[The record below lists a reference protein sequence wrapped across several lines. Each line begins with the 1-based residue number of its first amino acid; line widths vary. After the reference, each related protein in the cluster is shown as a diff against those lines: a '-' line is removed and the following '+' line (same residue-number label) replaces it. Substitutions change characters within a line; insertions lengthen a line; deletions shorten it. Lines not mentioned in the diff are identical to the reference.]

1 MILAHWHRLRQEQIP
16 FTGIEIVKNDVFY
29 DDTNQSFTITG
40 IQSGDFILIWRT
52 DDAGSDT
59 WTEIFTG
66 GTSILGASGNCDSV
80 LGYYVSSGSS
90 ITISNQFTGDGATFE
105 TVSYVVLRG
114 VNSSQPVDVTPTSV
128 INQDGDNNA
137 PDPPAITTVTANCLI
152 IVLFAQDDF
161 DNTGMTPPSGY
172 TKIHSYTFGTS
183 EPTHYLAYKYLT
195 SATTENPSA
204 FGNFTASSSRL
215 DRMHTV
221 TLALRP
227 A

>member
-1 MILAHWHRLRQEQIP
+1 MILAHWNRLKEEQIP

-29 DDTNQSFTITG
+29 DETNQSFTITG

-52 DDAGSDT
+52 DDAGSSD
-59 WTEIFTG
+59 WTDIFTG

-80 LGYYVSSGSS
+80 LGYYVSSGTS
-90 ITISNQFTGDGATFE
+90 ITISHQNVGDGSTFE
-105 TVSYVVLRG
+105 TVSYVVLRN
-114 VNSSQPVDVTPTSV
+114 VNSSQPLDVTPTSV
-128 INQDGDNNA
+128 INADGDNTA
-137 PDPPAITTVTANCLI
+137 PDPPAITTVTADCLI
-152 IVLFAQDDF
+152 IILFAQDDA
-161 DNTGMTPPSGY
+161 DNTAMTPPSGY

-183 EPTHYLAYKYLT
+183 EPTHYLSYKYLT

-204 FGNFTASSSRL
+204 FGNWTSSSRL
-215 DRMHTV
+215 DRMHTI